1 MSKRSD
7 EIWTLK
13 LYREFHGLNYG
24 RHSYSGR
31 NSQRPVKNHQNYGSV
46 HFHGRGM
53 PRQTVIFEIL
63 PASIKATLHH
73 KNTTK
78 PPISTP

>member
-1 MSKRSD
+1 MFVFLVVGSMEKEKGGIMSKRSD

-24 RHSYSGR
+24 RHCYSDR
-31 NSQRPVKNHQNYGSV
+31 NSQRPVKNHKNYGSV

-53 PRQTVIFEIL
+53 PR
-63 PASIKATLHH
+63 
-73 KNTTK
+73 
-78 PPISTP
+78 